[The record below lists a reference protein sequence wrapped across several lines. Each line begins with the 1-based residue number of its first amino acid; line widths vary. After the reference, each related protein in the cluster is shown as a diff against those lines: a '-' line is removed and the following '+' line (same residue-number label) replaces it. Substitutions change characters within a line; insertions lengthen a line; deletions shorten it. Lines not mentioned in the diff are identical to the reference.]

1 MKKIFLLI
9 LLPVS
14 LFFSCVGDRIASETM
29 DRAEILLEVNPDSAY
44 ILLNEVKTPD
54 RLNERQFARWCMLYC
69 RAADKLFKDML
80 YTEQLY
86 YNESLLDSAR
96 YYLALAT
103 GPSLN
108 PYTSI
113 DCFYL
118 GYLIE
123 KEAGDTEKALSLLEQ
138 YQAKKDSLYDQQK
151 QVDIID
157 AEKRHD
163 VVTVVQDNK
172 ELVAEK
178 QFLFALAVIICL
190 LLIVGYQLRDRKRR
204 LEINRQQQFLEE
216 EKNRH
221 EKQETEQE
229 GRLRELTAEM
239 ERKAAA
245 HEDTSEYKK
254 EITVLRVEKL
264 KQSSLFETM
273 KERCRKVKPDI
284 EQKLNE
290 EEWRSLIRLID
301 SLFPNVSVFM
311 KENTLGLTKTET
323 KICYLSFLDLHL
335 NEEAVLLGVSSDS
348 ANKFRSRTRRKL
360 CPNQKGSDINGCI
373 LQKGW

>member
-1 MKKIFLLI
+1 M
-9 LLPVS
+9 
-14 LFFSCVGDRIASETM
+14 
-29 DRAEILLEVNPDSAY
+29 
-44 ILLNEVKTPD
+44 
-54 RLNERQFARWCMLYC
+54 
-69 RAADKLFKDML
+69 
-80 YTEQLY
+80 
-86 YNESLLDSAR
+86 
-96 YYLALAT
+96 
-103 GPSLN
+103 N

-172 ELVAEK
+172 KLVAEK
-178 QFLFALAVIICL
+178 QFLFVLAVIICL

>member
-1 MKKIFLLI
+1 
-9 LLPVS
+9 
-14 LFFSCVGDRIASETM
+14 
-29 DRAEILLEVNPDSAY
+29 
-44 ILLNEVKTPD
+44 
-54 RLNERQFARWCMLYC
+54 
-69 RAADKLFKDML
+69 
-80 YTEQLY
+80 
-86 YNESLLDSAR
+86 
-96 YYLALAT
+96 
-103 GPSLN
+103 
-108 PYTSI
+108 
-113 DCFYL
+113 
-118 GYLIE
+118 
-123 KEAGDTEKALSLLEQ
+123 
-138 YQAKKDSLYDQQK
+138 
-151 QVDIID
+151 
-157 AEKRHD
+157 
-163 VVTVVQDNK
+163 
-172 ELVAEK
+172 
-178 QFLFALAVIICL
+178 
-190 LLIVGYQLRDRKRR
+190 
-204 LEINRQQQFLEE
+204 
-216 EKNRH
+216 
-221 EKQETEQE
+221 
-229 GRLRELTAEM
+229 M

-311 KENTLGLTKTET
+311 KENTLSMTKTET